1 MRDNGCYFINATFE
15 EIEDIRK
22 QLGSFKIQSAPKMM
36 SRIAQC
42 FTQARVIVVENW
54 FIKDF
59 FKETGLELERRHYA
73 TIHDYLGGKDTNSEP
88 YNFSDGVGRISYE
101 TAKELSRELKLDG
114 CVPSCFQIRFRGYKG
129 EKF

>member
-42 FTQARVIVVENW
+42 FTQARVGVVEN
-54 FIKDF
+54 
-59 FKETGLELERRHYA
+59 
-73 TIHDYLGGKDTNSEP
+73 
-88 YNFSDGVGRISYE
+88 
-101 TAKELSRELKLDG
+101 
-114 CVPSCFQIRFRGYKG
+114 
-129 EKF
+129 